1 MENQTFFTTVNKIAI
16 KYGYL
21 ARTESCYKESES
33 KPNNQDGTYTREELT
48 YEQIISRCLRQW
60 QNDSRN
66 NRVNIWGSL
75 DIVAEI
81 WLPKEQMLDLF
92 LHFRKDLMEKYVF
105 EDNYVYGILTEEEEA
120 TLVENL
126 DDIKEKIA
134 TAYFS
139 PSSDLIIPEDFSRL
153 IAGMISNSDGCNL
166 IFVPSFCLNVS
177 YYING
182 CHVVGIEQDA
192 RIRAFSSVLAEEKG
206 IDMKLYPSMEAMY
219 KDLGEG
225 VKFDAVIA
233 TEPGTATEKVDEAL
247 LRDYY
252 SNLLVENGL
261 FFTLVRSSYLSQL
274 ACKDERSF
282 MHDMIE
288 RCAIKSIIQFPT
300 YFWERA
306 NEAVSLVCVK
316 NCSAAKYEDEWIK
329 SLECHNAPK
338 DIIEEWRRR
347 RQCSSH
353 KGIIMVYDWRI
364 KDDSYIDADQVLHD
378 WSNDTSAYIIKDYIQ
393 ENGIFDHT
401 DSQEVTYDRI
411 DKSGGILLPEYHLLQ
426 YLTKEEML
434 GNCAEVAKTT
444 SVGSGASVPYVSE
457 EHLSDVA
464 TGRPL
469 SVEGLPSAQ
478 NAKTVVTGPAVV
490 MHYAGSAVKTAI
502 IDANVDFAIGDNMFA
517 FSPKCDPEYL
527 ECVLHHD
534 LTLHVC
540 ESKAYPLTTEMILA
554 QIIVDRN
561 YDEKVGYTL
570 RTLGENV
577 QALERKAKEE
587 YDNYQ
592 KEIHIRRHAM
602 SQVVSALSADWRRIF
617 NGLNKSGSLNLSD
630 TLGRLNPITVSDLV
644 RSISE
649 KIDVLSS
656 QTAHLAEVEYEWGD
670 PEPINVADYLAKY
683 SESNRSDR
691 FRYDTDPSNL
701 QRCRSISINATAD
714 ALNRVFDSII
724 SNALSHGF
732 TDKTRT
738 DYSVRFRCK
747 PDSGKIRIFID
758 NNGCAL
764 PEGYIGREDSL
775 KMYGVSTSLNKDGH
789 SGIGC
794 YDAENIVKHFGGSL
808 SLKSIDR
815 DPDGY
820 TVSYI
825 LEFPIVK

>member
-1 MENQTFFTTVNKIAI
+1 MENQSSFTTVDNIAI
-16 KYGYL
+16 KYCYL
-21 ARTESCYKESES
+21 ARTESCDKESES

-48 YEQIISRCLRQW
+48 YEQIISECRKQW

-66 NRVNIWGSL
+66 NRVNNWGSL
-75 DIVAEI
+75 DFVAVI
-81 WLPKEQMLDLF
+81 WFPKEQMLDLF
-92 LHFRKDLMEKYVF
+92 LHFRKDLMEKYAF
-105 EDNYVYGILTEEEEA
+105 EDNYIYGILTEEEEA
-120 TLVENL
+120 TLIENL

-139 PSSDLIIPEDFSRL
+139 PSNDLIIPEDFSRL
-153 IAGMISNSDGCNL
+153 IAGMISNSDGCNS

-177 YYING
+177 NFING

-192 RIRAFSSVLAEEKG
+192 RIRAFSYVLAEEKG

-225 VKFDAVIA
+225 IKFDAVIA
-233 TEPGTATEKVDEAL
+233 TEPGTATERVDEAL

-261 FFTLVRSSYLSQL
+261 LFAPVRSSYLSQL
-274 ACKDERSF
+274 ACKDESSF

-306 NEAVSLVCVK
+306 NESVSLVCVE
-316 NCSAAKYEDEWIK
+316 NCSAAKYEDEWTK
-329 SLECHNAPK
+329 WHEMNSPK
-338 DIIEEWRRR
+338 DIIKKIR
-347 RQCSSH
+347 RQCQRSLH
-353 KGIIMVYDWRI
+353 NGITMVHERDEEN
-364 KDDSYIDADQVLHD
+364 DSFIDVDQVLHN
-378 WSNDTSAYIIKDYIQ
+378 WSNYTSAYSIKEELQKY
-393 ENGIFDHT
+393 GGFDPT
-401 DSQEVTYDRI
+401 DGQEVTYDRI
-411 DKSGGILLPEYHLLQ
+411 DKSGGILLPEYHLSQ
-426 YLTKEEML
+426 YLTREEML

-517 FSPKCDPEYL
+517 FSPKCDPAYL
-527 ECVLHHD
+527 ECVLHKVK
-534 LTLHVC
+534 LHVC

-554 QIIVDRN
+554 QIIVERN
-561 YDEKVGYTL
+561 YDEKVVYTL

-577 QALERKAKEE
+577 QALERKAREE

-602 SQVVSALSADWRRIF
+602 SQVVSALSADWRRII

-630 TLGRLNPITVSDLV
+630 TLGQLNPITVSDLV

-656 QTAHLAEVEYEWGD
+656 QTTHLAEVEYKWGD
-670 PEPINVADYLAKY
+670 PEPINIADYLAKY
-683 SESNRSDR
+683 AESNPKDR

-758 NNGCAL
+758 NNGCPL
-764 PEGYIGREDSL
+764 PEGYIGSENSL

-825 LEFPIVK
+825 IEFPIVK

>member
-1 MENQTFFTTVNKIAI
+1 MENQTFGTTVATIAYKYVCLAQIDTFNKVL
-16 KYGYL
+16 G
-21 ARTESCYKESES
+21 S
-33 KPNNQDGTYTREELT
+33 KPDIQDFSNVRNGINQLEQMLKKTISELKT
-48 YEQIISRCLRQW
+48 SVAKDPEHIDTIYNYYLRG
-60 QNDSRN
+60 R
-66 NRVNIWGSL
+66 L
-75 DIVAEI
+75 F
-81 WLPKEQMLDLF
+81 PKEQTLDLYF
-92 LHFRKDLMEKYVF
+92 HFRKDLTEMF
-105 EDNYVYGILTEEEEA
+105 ALEDNYVYGILSAEEEKI
-120 TLVENL
+120 LIENL
-126 DDIKEKIA
+126 DELKEWIYIYHFSFNKIPYDFPRLVA
-134 TAYFS
+134 G
-139 PSSDLIIPEDFSRL
+139 LISKS
-153 IAGMISNSDGCNL
+153 GGCKSV
-166 IFVPSFCLNVS
+166 FVPSDYLEMSDQIKGCL
-177 YYING
+177 I
-182 CHVVGIEQDA
+182 VGIEQDA
-192 RIRAFSSVLAEEKG
+192 RDRAFCSVLAEEKNLDLK
-206 IDMKLYPSMEAMY
+206 IYPNIEAM
-219 KDLGEG
+219 KNDLGEDF
-225 VKFDAVIA
+225 KFEVIIA
-233 TEPGTATEKVDEAL
+233 TEPGTDSEKVDEAL
-247 LRDYY
+247 LSDYY
-252 SNLLVENGL
+252 TNHLAENGL
-261 FFTLVRSSYLSQL
+261 LYAPFRSSYLSQL
-274 ACKDERSF
+274 ACKEERSF

-300 YFWERA
+300 YFWEGA
-306 NEAVSLVCVK
+306 NESVSLVCVE
-316 NCSAAKYEDEWIK
+316 NCNTYKYDRNGM
-329 SLECHNAPK
+329 SVTRNYYARHN
-338 DIIEEWRRR
+338 
-347 RQCSSH
+347 
-353 KGIIMVYDWRI
+353 GVIMVLERDDIDDTYISVEYVLKLYSDYKSDYVI
-364 KDDSYIDADQVLHD
+364 KWNLSE
-378 WSNDTSAYIIKDYIQ
+378 T
-393 ENGIFDHT
+393 GIFDPT

-411 DKSGGILLPEYHLLQ
+411 DKSGGILLPEYHLSQ
-426 YLTKEEML
+426 YLTREEML
-434 GNCAEVAKTT
+434 GNCAEVAKIT
-444 SVGSGASVPYVSE
+444 SVSSDASVPYVSE

-469 SVEGLPSAQ
+469 SVEDLPSAQ

-517 FSPKCDPEYL
+517 FSPKCDPAYL

-540 ESKAYPLTTEMILA
+540 ENKAYPITTEMILA

-561 YDEKVGYTL
+561 YDEMVGYTL

-602 SQVVSALSADWRRIF
+602 SQVVSALSADWMRII

-630 TLGRLNPITVSDLV
+630 TLGRLNPITVSDLI

-808 SLKSIDR
+808 SLKSINR